1 MPTATADERAIP
13 DAVSARINPEIVAD
27 GETKNESDNRE
38 PTVAE
43 PSELLVEVPSES
55 KKRVKVAQN
64 EFENEEPYQPAK
76 KNLQVGPLAR
86 R

>member
-1 MPTATADERAIP
+1 MQEC
-13 DAVSARINPEIVAD
+13 DAE
-27 GETKNESDNRE
+27 NECDN
-38 PTVAE
+38 AE
-43 PSELLVEVPSES
+43 PSVTEPDEWLVEIPSES